1 MFCKYCGNQLA
12 EGANFCPRCGK
23 IVDMTEIV
31 PETIEEPAAVEVPNE
46 EETALAEQ
54 EDTVKKEK
62 DSLGR
67 KIFTFSILGCIFCLV
82 TILGF
87 ATQWVALLGLAFSI
101 VACAICR
108 KYLKKFGYTERYA
121 TAGRTLGLVGLIVSI
136 TFTCLLAYEGISY
149 LISLF

>member
-31 PETIEEPAAVEVPNE
+31 PEIIEEPALVEVPNE

-54 EDTVKKEK
+54 EDAVKKEK

-67 KIFTFSILGCIFCLV
+67 KILTFSILGCTFCLV

-101 VACAICR
+101 VACVLCR
-108 KYLKKFGYTERYA
+108 IYLKKFGYTERYA

-136 TFTCLLAYEGISY
+136 TFTCLLAYEGIAY